1 MPKLV
6 VITLITLFT
15 IGAFLRFY
23 KIAEVPPPLLQD
35 ETIAGY
41 DAYALSQT
49 GRDHHGEH
57 FPLSFRS
64 FNAAA
69 SPFLTY
75 LLIPVVSF
83 FGLSVYAIRLP
94 VAFISSVS
102 ILLMFWASYQ
112 LNRKVKEGIVAAFLL
127 TFSSFA
133 ITTSRWAIPTYTVVP
148 VLLAGLSLFLTAK
161 NSRTHKTL
169 LYSLAF
175 FFFGIAPY
183 TYAALKIFMLLF
195 IPFTLWLMRKERF
208 IYPLIVFLI
217 VSLPAYLDTLF
228 NPALHLNRF
237 AMVSIFSFSSFWPFQ
252 FLANYLSYFL
262 PFTLFLPG
270 EVNPTRAVPGFGYEL
285 LVYLLFF
292 YSGLYFLIKK
302 RSMFLLGYLLLSPI
316 GPSLT
321 MPASDFQR
329 SIHVLPALI
338 LTSSLGFFVVARF
351 AIKVLYLFLKTKDV
365 VVGRLTYVFLVV
377 LVILN
382 SVYFLIHYFGK
393 EYEGVAR
400 YYFQY
405 GLGVVVN
412 YLANREDKFSEI
424 VMTNIINMPYS
435 YVLFF
440 KKVDPKTLVYADFDN
455 VGKNKLLEVKKL
467 GKYRFREISENEIK
481 GANLLLEVEN
491 SPFSSYQILQKGKT
505 AYVVFV
511 RK

>member
-1 MPKLV
+1 MSKLAIFV
-6 VITLITLFT
+6 LIILFAA
-15 IGAFLRFY
+15 GAFLRFY
-23 KIAEVPPPLLQD
+23 KIVEVPPPLLQD
-35 ETIAGY
+35 EAITGY
-41 DAYALSQT
+41 DAYAIAQT
-49 GRDHHGEH
+49 GHDHHGEYL
-57 FPLSFRS
+57 PLSFRS

-69 SPFLTY
+69 SPFITY
-75 LLIPVVSF
+75 LLVPVVSI
-83 FGLSVYAIRLP
+83 FGLSTYTIRLP
-94 VAFISSVS
+94 IAFMSSVS
-102 ILLMFWASYQ
+102 MLSMFWAGYQ
-112 LNRKVKEGIVAAFLL
+112 LNRKVKEGLVAAFLL

-148 VLLAGLSLFLTAK
+148 ILLLGLSLFLTAK
-161 NSRTHKTL
+161 NSHTHKTF

-175 FFFGIAPY
+175 FFFGITLY

-195 IPFTLWLMRKERF
+195 IPFILWFMRKERL
-208 IYPLIVFLI
+208 IYPLLVFSI
-217 VSLPAYLDTLF
+217 VSFPAYLNTLF
-228 NPALHLNRF
+228 DPVLHLNRF
-237 AMVSIFSFSSFWPFQ
+237 TMVSIFSFGSFWPFQ

-262 PFTLFLPG
+262 PFTLFLEG

-285 LVYLLFF
+285 LVYLPFF

-321 MPASDFQR
+321 MPSGDFQR
-329 SIHVLPALI
+329 SIHVLPVLI
-338 LTSSLGFFVVARF
+338 LISSLGFFVFARF
-351 AIKVLYLFLKTKDV
+351 TIKVLYYFLKTKNV
-365 VVGRLTYVFLVV
+365 AVGRLTYVFLAV

-382 SVYFLIHYFGK
+382 SFYFLTFYFGK
-393 EYEGVAR
+393 EYEGIAK

-405 GLGVVVN
+405 GMEDVVN
-412 YLANREDKFSEI
+412 YLANREDKFSKI

-440 KKVDPKTLVYADFDN
+440 KKVDPRTLVYSDFDS

-467 GKYRFREISENEIK
+467 GKYRFREVTKDEIK

-491 SPFSSYQILQKGKT
+491 SPFASYQILQKDKT